1 MGEIRR
7 AAADYVR
14 RFGYEVTSEVIHDPV
29 QTAYVQFLRLPGD
42 LPYLELV
49 MPDGPQS
56 KLANAL
62 SQGGGVN
69 HLCYT
74 TEKIELACQELRRK
88 GMCLIQQPVD
98 AVAFP
103 GQRVA
108 WLIGRDRVPI
118 ELLEQRSP

>member
-1 MGEIRR
+1 MGDIHR
-7 AAADYVR
+7 AAADYVY

-29 QTAYVQFLRLPGD
+29 QTAYVQFLRLPGG

-49 MPDGPQS
+49 LPDGPKS

-62 SQGGGVN
+62 SRGGGTN

-74 TEKIELACQELRRK
+74 TPEIELACQQLRRN

-98 AVAFP
+98 AVPFP
-103 GQRVA
+103 GQRIA

-118 ELLEQRSP
+118 ELLEQLPP